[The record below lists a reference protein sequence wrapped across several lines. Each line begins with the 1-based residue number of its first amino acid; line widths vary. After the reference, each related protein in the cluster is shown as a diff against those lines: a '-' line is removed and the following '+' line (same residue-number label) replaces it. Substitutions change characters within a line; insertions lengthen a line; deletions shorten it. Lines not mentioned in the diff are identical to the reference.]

1 MLSTC
6 GSNLR
11 LDFCLKGGLA
21 HAAER
26 WWPRKL
32 SPVHRHRSWRGWL
45 SPSVTSCGLSHV
57 CVTPGPPADPGP
69 GFGKTGC
76 WRLSHPWD
84 QGDTRKHHL
93 LVSLCLRHGGPF
105 SLPWTSLPVH
115 TTSSGTS
122 FVPGIANICSRLRM
136 SITSNLSRFP
146 DCRDHLP
153 SFQYWAEGRSEVS
166 EVENVVGDYGM
177 GEPAGWNLAVIDG
190 ANILWSPISLST
202 FGLLFFFPFEKN
214 HTCSHLSS
222 SYFPRRKAVTKQ
234 IN

>member
-1 MLSTC
+1 MATETFSRTSSQILE
-6 GSNLR
+6 G
-11 LDFCLKGGLA
+11 
-21 HAAER
+21 
-26 WWPRKL
+26 
-32 SPVHRHRSWRGWL
+32 
-45 SPSVTSCGLSHV
+45 VT
-57 CVTPGPPADPGP
+57 
-69 GFGKTGC
+69 
-76 WRLSHPWD
+76 
-84 QGDTRKHHL
+84 
-93 LVSLCLRHGGPF
+93 VSLCDFLRFEPCLCDTRATCRPRTRLWENWLLKTFSSMGSRRHQEASPPGQPLLRHGGPF

-153 SFQYWAEGRSEVS
+153 SFQHWAEGRSEVS

-177 GEPAGWNLAVIDG
+177 GEPAGWNLAVTDG
-190 ANILWSPISLST
+190 ANVLWSPISLST

>member
-93 LVSLCLRHGGPF
+93 LVSLCSAMEVLSLSHGHHFLSTP
-105 SLPWTSLPVH
+105 LPRGLLLYLVLLIY
-115 TTSSGTS
+115 
-122 FVPGIANICSRLRM
+122 VPGWECQ
-136 SITSNLSRFP
+136 
-146 DCRDHLP
+146 LP
-153 SFQYWAEGRSEVS
+153 QIFLDSLTAETIFLHYWAEGRSEVS

-177 GEPAGWNLAVIDG
+177 GEPAGWNLAVTDG
-190 ANILWSPISLST
+190 ANVLWSPISLST

-214 HTCSHLSS
+214 HICSHLSS